1 MTTNDTFDYERE
13 RQENLRFEEEY
24 ERQKERKKAIERY
37 LLRCLYE
44 NEEYFATRD
53 IRVTL
58 PEDYIPCMMSGGGSI
73 GHLPYEYNKGEE
85 HYKDII
91 TYTDLLFLHSDYFA
105 PLSNVRDNEYIG
117 KENGILHIEHEEGHY
132 IVPIHI
138 TKKDIKQDITIN
150 MKIEVTGPIN
160 PEEDFK

>member
-73 GHLPYEYNKGEE
+73 GHLPYEYNKGA
-85 HYKDII
+85 K
-91 TYTDLLFLHSDYFA
+91 
-105 PLSNVRDNEYIG
+105 
-117 KENGILHIEHEEGHY
+117 
-132 IVPIHI
+132 
-138 TKKDIKQDITIN
+138 
-150 MKIEVTGPIN
+150 
-160 PEEDFK
+160 